1 MIGALNSLRILA
13 SQALGAAGMALDPFE
28 PRVAEL
34 AADALAAAEAE
45 IEVAEPR
52 SRREFLGPYTAGF
65 HDDGPSC
72 GDDFTYADFYWAAFI
87 LRAFADGKLTG
98 PGLICI
104 QPDFYTELADKFRAA
119 ADKVNEES
127 VGPSSEVTYL
137 DEIAGHLAAQTPL
150 LEDIRNLL
158 NASAAPGLLPHQ
170 PPAAAAEREPAPGR
184 TDSLL
189 PGAGHLTATPQCL
202 RVAARG
208 LRQWLDGDV
217 CTATSYWRSIAA
229 SLDAVAGAR
238 EAINDITQ

>member
-13 SQALGAAGMALDPFE
+13 SQAFGAAGMALDPFK
-28 PRVAEL
+28 PTAAEL
-34 AADALAAAEAE
+34 AAEALAVAEAE

-52 SRREFLGPYTAGF
+52 SPQEWREWL
-65 HDDGPSC
+65 
-72 GDDFTYADFYWAAFI
+72 GDDETA
-87 LRAFADGKLTG
+87 
-98 PGLICI
+98 
-104 QPDFYTELADKFRAA
+104 
-119 ADKVNEES
+119 
-127 VGPSSEVTYL
+127 VGPSSEITYL

-158 NASAAPGLLPHQ
+158 NASAAPGVFAS
-170 PPAAAAEREPAPGR
+170 PAAAAEGPAPGR
-184 TDSLL
+184 TDYLP

-208 LRQWLDGDV
+208 LRQWVDGDA

>member
-1 MIGALNSLRILA
+1 MTAIGAVNTLRILA
-13 SQALGAAGMALDPFE
+13 SQALEAASMVLKPFRPADDEISMVEEKFGAAG
-28 PRVAEL
+28 
-34 AADALAAAEAE
+34 
-45 IEVAEPR
+45 
-52 SRREFLGPYTAGF
+52 
-65 HDDGPSC
+65 
-72 GDDFTYADFYWAAFI
+72 
-87 LRAFADGKLTG
+87 
-98 PGLICI
+98 
-104 QPDFYTELADKFRAA
+104 RAA
-119 ADKVNEES
+119 ATRFVEAASAIAGGGNSAVVSARGLPGIGDAGLMEALGVADEYEDTAGS
-127 VGPSSEVTYL
+127 SSEITYL

-208 LRQWLDGDV
+208 LRQWIDGDA
-217 CTATSYWRSIAA
+217 CSAPSYWRSIAA
-229 SLDAVAGAR
+229 SLDAVATAR